1 MEQVGLIDY
10 WWRQY
15 SPADPTPCLASNY
28 HKKRKGEGD
37 DRKRLTLKSLS
48 GAFVILIAGY
58 ILSVLVF
65 IIERSIWRMKKKDYT
80 TTVVAVTEHSDSIA
94 TISPVPNIVG
104 EQQVEEKKELASS
117 LIDNQNKNVSLF
129 LAELDELIK
138 TVD

>member
-1 MEQVGLIDY
+1 MEQAGLIDY

-28 HKKRKGEGD
+28 HKKRKGEGE

-65 IIERSIWRMKKKDYT
+65 IIERSIWRMKEDYT
-80 TTVVAVTEHSDSIA
+80 TTIMAVTEHSDSIA
-94 TISPVPNIVG
+94 TISPVNKIIV

-117 LIDNQNKNVSLF
+117 LIDNQNKNASLF
-129 LAELDELIK
+129 LEELDELIQ

>member
-1 MEQVGLIDY
+1 MEQAGLIDY

-28 HKKRKGEGD
+28 HKKRKGEGE

-48 GAFVILIAGY
+48 GAFIILIAGY

-65 IIERSIWRMKKKDYT
+65 IIERSIWRMKEDYT
-80 TTVVAVTEHSDSIA
+80 TTIMAVTEHSDSIA
-94 TISPVPNIVG
+94 TISPVNKIIV

-117 LIDNQNKNVSLF
+117 LIDNQNKNASLF
-129 LAELDELIK
+129 LEELDRY
-138 TVD
+138 